1 MTPRHHPSEATI
13 LAYAAGALHE
23 GLSLVVASHMAFC
36 PECRD
41 AVRGGEAIGIRP
53 MMTLALTFD
62 HRAVDG
68 AEATRC
74 VVRIKELLE
83 GWDDAA

>member
-1 MTPRHHPSEATI
+1 MAIINQPQVAILGTPAITRRP
-13 LAYAAGALHE
+13 
-23 GLSLVVASHMAFC
+23 VAVA
-36 PECRD
+36 D
-41 AVRGGEAIGIRP
+41 GRGGEAIAIRP

-74 VVRIKELLE
+74 VVRIKDLLE
-83 GWDDAA
+83 GWDDAAYG